1 METEIIQQAETIQNL
16 RSQLI
21 IDAVLMRRTIHRLTQ
36 EKPTAKDLNE
46 IAKQL
51 KIHVDSMESV
61 LLFQIRQD
69 RQTRQEVD

>member
-21 IDAVLMRRTIHRLTQ
+21 IDAVLMRRTIHKLTQ
-36 EKPTAKDLNE
+36 EKPTANDLKE

-61 LLFQIRQD
+61 LLFQIRQT